1 MSDYKE
7 SPTDAV
13 KKKGDATKT
22 EGIRRNV
29 IPIGAVKRRLAGF
42 DFQCACC
49 RELTKVTVRKPGKLN
64 PTKLY
69 GAKCRVCE
77 SESDLFIEKMK
88 DGRIRVKTT
97 ECRPTEE
104 GMKHYYMYNP
114 EKDPDY
120 VQPDGRQDNQNT
132 DSETPDEAESTMRED
147 LQDGDSS
154 VSEQRSGISDQTDQY
169 ESEKI

>member
-1 MSDYKE
+1 MED
-7 SPTDAV
+7 
-13 KKKGDATKT
+13 KKFIPDGQNH
-22 EGIRRNV
+22 GRRKFGGRGMIN
-29 IPIGAVKRRLAGF
+29 IQW
-42 DFQCACC
+42 QCVCC
-49 RELTKVTVRKPGKLN
+49 RDLTSLRIKKPGILT
-64 PTKLY
+64 PVYTTR
-69 GAKCRVCE
+69 KCNTCL
-77 SESDLFIEKMK
+77 SESDLILEKLR
-88 DGRIRVKTT
+88 DGRLRIKQS

-104 GMKHYYMYNP
+104 GMKHYYMYHP

-169 ESEKI
+169 ESEKS